1 VPPGAGDFSWLVI
14 LDLGL
19 GHEGARL
26 RAVAVVLRH
35 VSEMVPVANTIPPFK
50 VVHGKPTFLNESV
63 VYKNH
68 RSPKVVDVRSKSPH
82 GEGTDG
88 GAIWVV

>member
-1 VPPGAGDFSWLVI
+1 VI

-35 VSEMVPVANTIPPFK
+35 VSEMVPVAGTQLVVRHCSPFFA
-50 VVHGKPTFLNESV
+50 KPLVFPFDSPLPFRLCSLTFVLD
-63 VYKNH
+63 
-68 RSPKVVDVRSKSPH
+68 R
-82 GEGTDG
+82 
-88 GAIWVV
+88 AIVWE